1 MSREKQGTRSRKQT
15 SEAAVFFP
23 STPDTPY
30 LVGEQPAAE
39 CRSVSISCFKDC
51 VEFRDSDF

>member
-1 MSREKQGTRSRKQT
+1 VSSEKRETRSRKQT

-23 STPDTPY
+23 SRPDTRY

-39 CRSVSISCFKDC
+39 CRSVSISCSKDC